1 MTRVNRRSIS
11 VAGIII
17 LVGVYV
23 LTCRT
28 FAQDDGS
35 SASGQ
40 AGPLLFGLPDLIIA
54 SVSATNTAA
63 RGATIAFSDV
73 TKNLQYYTPSS
84 FYNYMYICTSSN
96 GLDASCYVTNHI
108 VPVALGPGA
117 TYSWSGTIVVPTGTA
132 LGTNFLCDV
141 ADGMGTIKESNPN
154 NNTNCV
160 MIIITP

>member
-1 MTRVNRRSIS
+1 MTRVNRFSIS
-11 VAGIII
+11 VAATI
-17 LVGVYV
+17 V
-23 LTCRT
+23 LAALTAWTWRT
-28 FAQDDGS
+28 SAQ
-35 SASGQ
+35 SGD
-40 AGPLLFGLPDLIIA
+40 AAPLLFGLPDVIIA

-63 RGATIAFSDV
+63 QGASIAFSDV
-73 TKNLQYYTPSS
+73 TKNLQYYTWSS
-84 FYNYMYICTSSN
+84 FYDFIYICTSSN

-117 TYSWSGTIVVPTGTA
+117 TYSWSGTIVVPAGTP

-141 ADGMGTIKESNPN
+141 ADGPGTVKESNPN